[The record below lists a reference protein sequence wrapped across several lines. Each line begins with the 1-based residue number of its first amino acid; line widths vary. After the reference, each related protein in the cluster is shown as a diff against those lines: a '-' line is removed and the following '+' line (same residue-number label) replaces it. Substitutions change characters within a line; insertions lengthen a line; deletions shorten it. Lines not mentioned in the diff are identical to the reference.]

1 MMPKQ
6 GRQQSPPQGPH
17 TSLLDLWRGDLSEVI
32 AAFLPLKAIATMP
45 LLARRFRDRRPV
57 ILFSVARR
65 HCALAAGTG
74 ALLDAV
80 VATGREWRR
89 FSSDAVDDDGWTAQK
104 GNAFHDFTCSTIT
117 SGGVRHIQISKM
129 TVGHGGGLARSFN
142 PADRLCLRRVKYRFS
157 FTDPTPD
164 ASQAEP
170 QFYGFAYF
178 LINNRD
184 GLSVSPTGAEYVLK
198 CRAAQYDVA
207 KYQCVEPDTWYD
219 VEMTYDWGGLGD
231 DHNSLWVDV
240 VLKGEDGSRNRLR
253 HDFKRNPLSNVELYS
268 YSPGVVRYTAIAI
281 W

>member
-1 MMPKQ
+1 MSTPGQ
-6 GRQQSPPQGPH
+6 ISVQLHRPH
-17 TSLLDLWRGDLSEVI
+17 
-32 AAFLPLKAIATMP
+32 
-45 LLARRFRDRRPV
+45 ARRQPGGAPV
-57 ILFSVARR
+57 L
-65 HCALAAGTG
+65 
-74 ALLDAV
+74 
-80 VATGREWRR
+80 
-89 FSSDAVDDDGWTAQK
+89 
-104 GNAFHDFTCSTIT
+104 
-117 SGGVRHIQISKM
+117 
-129 TVGHGGGLARSFN
+129 
-142 PADRLCLRRVKYRFS
+142 RL
-157 FTDPTPD
+157 
-164 ASQAEP
+164 
-170 QFYGFAYF
+170 AYF